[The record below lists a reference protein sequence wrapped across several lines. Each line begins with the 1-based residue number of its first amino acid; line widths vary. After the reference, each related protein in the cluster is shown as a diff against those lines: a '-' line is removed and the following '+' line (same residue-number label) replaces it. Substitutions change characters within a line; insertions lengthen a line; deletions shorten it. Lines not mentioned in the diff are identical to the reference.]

1 LVARVRLDHYTQ
13 LVRGNLHVALGA
25 GTSIDSCAEY
35 AKAHVPYWTNEN
47 IADILTDRGADPL
60 LRSYQWAYPAG
71 IDWFVNLA
79 DANAPDTSNILRSA
93 YRDPLMPNE
102 LTALWPIGPTIGGN
116 GLG

>member
-1 LVARVRLDHYTQ
+1 MPAAPQMPLPGTRQ
-13 LVRGNLHVALGA
+13 LTCTNYFA
-25 GTSIDSCAEY
+25 GRPD
-35 AKAHVPYWTNEN
+35 
-47 IADILTDRGADPL
+47 
-60 LRSYQWAYPAG
+60 QWAYPAG